1 MRLSTIFST
10 SLVRT
15 LVIALFQS
23 YHSKNILCTFWSRV
37 CTCRTFHM
45 STCNH
50 TNNINH
56 TIWISNLF
64 SHYKYTMPL
73 LFIPTQPKQH
83 TFTLKSTFTARNP
96 SSTNS
101 RQTPI
106 RKRSPK
112 REEILHPKRQH
123 RQRTPNLPRI
133 PIGSLIHKTKGI
145 VWRKE
150 IEDWWCFGGCGC
162 GGW

>member
-1 MRLSTIFST
+1 MNIKPFLTLQVYYAAPFHPNSTQT
-10 SLVRT
+10 THL
-15 LVIALFQS
+15 
-23 YHSKNILCTFWSRV
+23 
-37 CTCRTFHM
+37 
-45 STCNH
+45 
-50 TNNINH
+50 
-56 TIWISNLF
+56 
-64 SHYKYTMPL
+64 
-73 LFIPTQPKQH
+73 
-83 TFTLKSTFTARNP
+83 TFTFALKSTFTARNP

-150 IEDWWCFGGCGC
+150 IED
-162 GGW
+162 